1 MKKLTFI
8 IIVTIVPLVAQTA
21 AYIEGEVTYKSSQHI
36 YIRFENF
43 DRLEVGD
50 TVFTLKD
57 NIYEVVGTV
66 KFLSSASCAVE
77 PLIDLSIG
85 SKVYRKYLTET
96 QPEIIDKQ
104 QTNIPDIMEP
114 ADEVEIQETSTKD
127 EVRESRFYGR
137 IAVTSYSNLTNR
149 EKSINTQRWKY
160 RTSLNYE
167 NIGGSDFSMTSYI
180 TFSYRT
186 HEWGRVQNNL
196 MNALKIYNL
205 AFKYDFTENTN
216 IWFGRRINSN
226 LANISTI
233 DGVQFESKL
242 GDFNYGLVAGSRP
255 HFSDFGFNAKLF
267 EYGGYLARTDTVN
280 GRTIKNSFA
289 LFQQTNDFK
298 TDRRFM
304 YFQHNNNL
312 IENVNLFLS
321 TEVDLYK
328 REKGEGKSAF
338 NLTGF
343 YVSTRY
349 SPSRF
354 ISLSASYDARK
365 NVVYYETYKSV
376 ADSILESETRQ
387 GLRFRATLRP
397 INYLILNLGAG
408 YRFIPGD
415 PKPTRNFNGSVS
427 YTRVPLINSS
437 MSVSGN
443 YLMTNYL
450 DGKIFGLRIYKDL
463 FDGLF
468 NLGLG
473 YRNLIYE
480 FNSGL
485 ADLKQNIFETDLSL
499 RFSDSIYLNLS
510 YEGVFEEKDSY
521 GRVFINLTKRFR

>member
-1 MKKLTFI
+1 MKKLVLIFI
-8 IIVTIVPLVAQTA
+8 IAFAPLFSQPVK
-21 AYIEGEVTYKSSQHI
+21 YIEGSVTYKSSQHL
-36 YIRFENF
+36 YVKFETF
-43 DRLEVGD
+43 DGMEVGD
-50 TVFTLKD
+50 S
-57 NIYEVVGTV
+57 IYTFQNNKYELAGII
-66 KFLSSASCAVE
+66 KFLSSTSCAVE

-96 QPEIIDKQ
+96 QPGKIDKRQ
-104 QTNIPDIMEP
+104 IDPRVISKP
-114 ADEVEIQETSTKD
+114 SDEVEIQETSTEDK
-127 EVRESRFYGR
+127 VKGSRFYGR
-137 IAVTSYSNLTNR
+137 IAVTSYTNLTNR

-167 NIGGSDFSMTSYI
+167 NIGGSNLSMTSYI
-180 TFSYRT
+180 TFTYRT
-186 HEWGRVQNNL
+186 HEWGRVQDNL

-242 GDFNYGLVAGSRP
+242 GDFNYGLVVGSRP

-280 GRTIKNSFA
+280 GRMMKNSFA
-289 LFQQTNDFK
+289 VFQQTNDFK
-298 TDRRFM
+298 TDRRFL

-338 NLTGF
+338 NLTSF

-387 GLRFRATLRP
+387 GLRFRITLRP
-397 INYLILNLGAG
+397 INYLMLNLGTG
-408 YRFIPGD
+408 YRFVPGD
-415 PKPTRNFNGSVS
+415 PKPTRNFNGSIG
-427 YTRVPLINSS
+427 YTRVPFINSS
-437 MSVSGN
+437 VAVSGN

-450 DGKIFGLRIYKDL
+450 DGKIIGLRIYKDL
-463 FDGLF
+463 FEGLI

-485 ADLKQNIFETDLSL
+485 TDLKQNIFETDLSF
-499 RFSDSIYLNLS
+499 RFSDSIYFNLS
-510 YEGVFEEKDSY
+510 YEGVFEEIDSY